1 MNRCCQLFRKLLY
14 FCIRKPYLAT
24 SRTIRIKNMKI
35 LHTSDLHIG
44 KYIGTYDLKED
55 TEYVLNQVVDT
66 AIRERVEVVLI
77 SGDIFDRPN
86 PSEEA
91 IKMYVSFL
99 KGLLDKNIKV
109 IAISGNHDSGIR
121 LSAYKDILG
130 KGYFV
135 EGEFNSPMRKV
146 SLNDEYGPVNFYM
159 LPFFT
164 PFIVKSNLKL
174 EKGLENY
181 DLAMD
186 EIIKRENI
194 DTSQRNIILAH
205 QFVAGFKFGGSE
217 EDFSYSNGDEKNVAG
232 VGIIS
237 LDKFQNFDYVALGHI
252 HKPQKISRETIRY
265 SGSLLKYKTS
275 EIDGPDKSVVIIDLK
290 EKGNIEVKLD
300 PIKPLHPFVKIEGLL
315 SELTNTNPNENDY
328 VYLIVDDDK
337 TPIEAKNKLTPY
349 YKRIVDI
356 EFPNDTLQQKMNL
369 DTSLADKR
377 PIDFICEYYRE
388 KTNKD
393 LDEENKKLLAE
404 IFIEANKEGGQN

>member
-1 MNRCCQLFRKLLY
+1 MSENIYVLRRLD
-14 FCIRKPYLAT
+14 
-24 SRTIRIKNMKI
+24 MKI

-77 SGDIFDRPN
+77 SGDVFDRPN

-91 IKMYVSFL
+91 IKIYVSFL
-99 KGLLDKNIKV
+99 KALLDKNIKV

-135 EGEFNSPMRKV
+135 EGEFNSPMRKI

-393 LDEENKKLLAE
+393 LDEESKKLLAE

>member
-1 MNRCCQLFRKLLY
+1 MSENIYVLRRLD
-14 FCIRKPYLAT
+14 
-24 SRTIRIKNMKI
+24 MKI

-99 KGLLDKNIKV
+99 KALLDKNIKV

-146 SLNDEYGPVNFYM
+146 SLSDEYGPVNFYM

-237 LDKFQNFDYVALGHI
+237 LDKFQDFDYVALGHI

>member
-1 MNRCCQLFRKLLY
+1 
-14 FCIRKPYLAT
+14 
-24 SRTIRIKNMKI
+24 MKI

-275 EIDGPDKSVVIIDLK
+275 EIDGPDKSIVIIDLK

>member
-1 MNRCCQLFRKLLY
+1 
-14 FCIRKPYLAT
+14 
-24 SRTIRIKNMKI
+24 MKI

-77 SGDIFDRPN
+77 SGDVFDRPN

-99 KGLLDKNIKV
+99 KELLDKNIKV

-121 LSAYKDILG
+121 LSAYKAILG

-174 EKGLENY
+174 EKELENY

>member
-1 MNRCCQLFRKLLY
+1 
-14 FCIRKPYLAT
+14 
-24 SRTIRIKNMKI
+24 MKI

-77 SGDIFDRPN
+77 SGDVFDRPN

-99 KGLLDKNIKV
+99 KALLDKNIKV

-404 IFIEANKEGGQN
+404 IFIEASKEGGQN

>member
-1 MNRCCQLFRKLLY
+1 MSENIYVLRRL
-14 FCIRKPYLAT
+14 
-24 SRTIRIKNMKI
+24 NMKI

-66 AIRERVEVVLI
+66 AIKERVEVVLI
-77 SGDIFDRPN
+77 SGDVFDRPN

-99 KGLLDKNIKV
+99 KELLDKNIKV

-146 SLNDEYGPVNFYM
+146 SLSDEYGPVNFYM

-217 EDFSYSNGDEKNVAG
+217 EDFSYSNGNEKNVAG

-290 EKGNIEVKLD
+290 EKGNIEIKLD

>member
-1 MNRCCQLFRKLLY
+1 
-14 FCIRKPYLAT
+14 
-24 SRTIRIKNMKI
+24 MKI

-77 SGDIFDRPN
+77 SGDVFDRPN

-99 KGLLDKNIKV
+99 KKLLDKNIKV

>member
-1 MNRCCQLFRKLLY
+1 MSENIYVLRRL
-14 FCIRKPYLAT
+14 
-24 SRTIRIKNMKI
+24 NMKI

-77 SGDIFDRPN
+77 SGDVFDRPN

-99 KGLLDKNIKV
+99 KALLDKNIKV

-194 DTSQRNIILAH
+194 NTSQRNIILAH

-290 EKGNIEVKLD
+290 EKGNTEVKLD

-337 TPIEAKNKLTPY
+337 APIEAKNKLTPY

-404 IFIEANKEGGQN
+404 IFIEASKEGGQN

>member
-1 MNRCCQLFRKLLY
+1 
-14 FCIRKPYLAT
+14 
-24 SRTIRIKNMKI
+24 MKI

-66 AIRERVEVVLI
+66 ATRERVEVVLI
-77 SGDIFDRPN
+77 SGDVFDRPN

-99 KGLLDKNIKV
+99 KALLDKNIKV

-290 EKGNIEVKLD
+290 EKGNIEVKLA

-337 TPIEAKNKLTPY
+337 APIEAKNKLTPY

-404 IFIEANKEGGQN
+404 IFIEASKEGGQN

>member
-1 MNRCCQLFRKLLY
+1 MSENIYVLRRLD
-14 FCIRKPYLAT
+14 
-24 SRTIRIKNMKI
+24 MKI

-99 KGLLDKNIKV
+99 KQLLDKNIKV

-146 SLNDEYGPVNFYM
+146 SLSDEYGPVNFYM

-164 PFIVKSNLKL
+164 TFIVKSNLKL

>member
-1 MNRCCQLFRKLLY
+1 MSENIYVLRRL
-14 FCIRKPYLAT
+14 
-24 SRTIRIKNMKI
+24 NMKI

-77 SGDIFDRPN
+77 SGDVFDRPN

-99 KGLLDKNIKV
+99 KELLDKNIKV

-275 EIDGPDKSVVIIDLK
+275 EIDGPNKSVVIIDLK
-290 EKGNIEVKLD
+290 EKGNIEIKLD

>member
-1 MNRCCQLFRKLLY
+1 MSENIYVLRRLD
-14 FCIRKPYLAT
+14 
-24 SRTIRIKNMKI
+24 MKI

-77 SGDIFDRPN
+77 SGDVFDRPN

-99 KGLLDKNIKV
+99 KQLLDKNIKV

-121 LSAYKDILG
+121 LSAYKAILG

-146 SLNDEYGPVNFYM
+146 SLSDEFGPVNFYM

-232 VGIIS
+232 VEIIS

>member
-1 MNRCCQLFRKLLY
+1 MSENIYVLRRLD
-14 FCIRKPYLAT
+14 
-24 SRTIRIKNMKI
+24 MKI

-77 SGDIFDRPN
+77 SGDVFDRPN

-404 IFIEANKEGGQN
+404 IFIEANKEEGQN

>member
-1 MNRCCQLFRKLLY
+1 
-14 FCIRKPYLAT
+14 
-24 SRTIRIKNMKI
+24 MKI

-237 LDKFQNFDYVALGHI
+237 LDKFQNFDFVALGHI

-290 EKGNIEVKLD
+290 EKGNIEVKLN

-377 PIDFICEYYRE
+377 PIDFICEYYKE

>member
-1 MNRCCQLFRKLLY
+1 
-14 FCIRKPYLAT
+14 
-24 SRTIRIKNMKI
+24 MKI

-77 SGDIFDRPN
+77 SGDVFDRPN

-99 KGLLDKNIKV
+99 KELLDKNIKV

-237 LDKFQNFDYVALGHI
+237 LDKFQNFGYVALGHI

>member
-1 MNRCCQLFRKLLY
+1 
-14 FCIRKPYLAT
+14 
-24 SRTIRIKNMKI
+24 MKI

-66 AIRERVEVVLI
+66 AIKERVEVVLI

-99 KGLLDKNIKV
+99 KALLDKNIKV

-130 KGYFV
+130 KVYFV

-146 SLNDEYGPVNFYM
+146 SLSDEYGQVNFYM

>member
-1 MNRCCQLFRKLLY
+1 MSENIYVLRRLD
-14 FCIRKPYLAT
+14 
-24 SRTIRIKNMKI
+24 MKI

-77 SGDIFDRPN
+77 SGDVFDRPN

-99 KGLLDKNIKV
+99 KALLDKNIKV

-121 LSAYKDILG
+121 LSAYKNILG

-393 LDEENKKLLAE
+393 LDEENKKLLVE

>member
-1 MNRCCQLFRKLLY
+1 
-14 FCIRKPYLAT
+14 
-24 SRTIRIKNMKI
+24 MKI

-77 SGDIFDRPN
+77 SGDVFDRPN

-99 KGLLDKNIKV
+99 KELLDKNIKV

-135 EGEFNSPMRKV
+135 EGEFNSPMRRV

>member
-1 MNRCCQLFRKLLY
+1 MSENIYVLRRLD
-14 FCIRKPYLAT
+14 
-24 SRTIRIKNMKI
+24 MKI

-77 SGDIFDRPN
+77 SGDVFDRPN

-99 KGLLDKNIKV
+99 KELSDKNIKV

-146 SLNDEYGPVNFYM
+146 SLNDEFGPVNFYM

>member
-1 MNRCCQLFRKLLY
+1 
-14 FCIRKPYLAT
+14 
-24 SRTIRIKNMKI
+24 MKI

-77 SGDIFDRPN
+77 SGDVFDRPN

-99 KGLLDKNIKV
+99 KELLDKNIKV

-146 SLNDEYGPVNFYM
+146 SLSDEYGPVNFYM

-369 DTSLADKR
+369 DTSLAEKR

>member
-1 MNRCCQLFRKLLY
+1 
-14 FCIRKPYLAT
+14 
-24 SRTIRIKNMKI
+24 MKI

-99 KGLLDKNIKV
+99 KELLDKNIKV

-135 EGEFNSPMRKV
+135 EGEFNSPMRKI
-146 SLNDEYGPVNFYM
+146 SLSDEYGSVNFYM

>member
-1 MNRCCQLFRKLLY
+1 
-14 FCIRKPYLAT
+14 
-24 SRTIRIKNMKI
+24 MKI

-55 TEYVLNQVVDT
+55 TEYVLNQVADT

>member
-1 MNRCCQLFRKLLY
+1 
-14 FCIRKPYLAT
+14 
-24 SRTIRIKNMKI
+24 MKI

-99 KGLLDKNIKV
+99 KELLDKNIKV

-328 VYLIVDDDK
+328 AYLIMDDDK

>member
-1 MNRCCQLFRKLLY
+1 
-14 FCIRKPYLAT
+14 
-24 SRTIRIKNMKI
+24 MKI

-77 SGDIFDRPN
+77 SGDVFDRPN

-99 KGLLDKNIKV
+99 KELLDKNIKV

-388 KTNKD
+388 KTNKE
-393 LDEENKKLLAE
+393 LDEENKKILAE

>member
-1 MNRCCQLFRKLLY
+1 MSENIYVLKRLD
-14 FCIRKPYLAT
+14 
-24 SRTIRIKNMKI
+24 MKI

-77 SGDIFDRPN
+77 SGDVFDRPN

-99 KGLLDKNIKV
+99 KQLLDKNIKV

-146 SLNDEYGPVNFYM
+146 SLNDEFGPVNFYL

>member
-1 MNRCCQLFRKLLY
+1 MSENIYVLGRLD
-14 FCIRKPYLAT
+14 
-24 SRTIRIKNMKI
+24 MKI

-66 AIRERVEVVLI
+66 AIKERVEVVLI
-77 SGDIFDRPN
+77 SGDVFDRPN

-99 KGLLDKNIKV
+99 KALLDKNIKV

-186 EIIKRENI
+186 EIIKREDI

-393 LDEENKKLLAE
+393 LDEKNKKLLAE

>member
-1 MNRCCQLFRKLLY
+1 
-14 FCIRKPYLAT
+14 
-24 SRTIRIKNMKI
+24 MKI

-99 KGLLDKNIKV
+99 KALLDKNIKV

-252 HKPQKISRETIRY
+252 HKPQKISRKTIRY

>member
-1 MNRCCQLFRKLLY
+1 
-14 FCIRKPYLAT
+14 
-24 SRTIRIKNMKI
+24 MKI

-55 TEYVLNQVVDT
+55 TEYVLNQVVAT

-77 SGDIFDRPN
+77 SGDVFDRPN

-99 KGLLDKNIKV
+99 KELLDKNIKV

-146 SLNDEYGPVNFYM
+146 SLSDEYGPVNFYM

>member
-1 MNRCCQLFRKLLY
+1 
-14 FCIRKPYLAT
+14 
-24 SRTIRIKNMKI
+24 MKI

-77 SGDIFDRPN
+77 SGDVFDRPN

-99 KGLLDKNIKV
+99 KELLDKNIKV

-146 SLNDEYGPVNFYM
+146 SLNDEFGPVNFYM

-186 EIIKRENI
+186 EIIKKENI

-237 LDKFQNFDYVALGHI
+237 LDKFQDFDYVALGHI

>member
-1 MNRCCQLFRKLLY
+1 MSENIYVLRRLD
-14 FCIRKPYLAT
+14 
-24 SRTIRIKNMKI
+24 MKI

-77 SGDIFDRPN
+77 SGDVFDRPN

-99 KGLLDKNIKV
+99 KALLDKNIKV

-393 LDEENKKLLAE
+393 LDEKNKKLLAE

>member
-1 MNRCCQLFRKLLY
+1 
-14 FCIRKPYLAT
+14 
-24 SRTIRIKNMKI
+24 MKI

-55 TEYVLNQVVDT
+55 TEYVLNQVVET

-77 SGDIFDRPN
+77 SGDVFDRPN

-99 KGLLDKNIKV
+99 KELLDKNIKV

>member
-1 MNRCCQLFRKLLY
+1 
-14 FCIRKPYLAT
+14 
-24 SRTIRIKNMKI
+24 MKI

-66 AIRERVEVVLI
+66 AIKERVEVVLI
-77 SGDIFDRPN
+77 SGDVFDRPN

-99 KGLLDKNIKV
+99 KELLDKNIKV

-121 LSAYKDILG
+121 LSAYKEILG

>member
-1 MNRCCQLFRKLLY
+1 MSENIYVLRRLD
-14 FCIRKPYLAT
+14 
-24 SRTIRIKNMKI
+24 MKI

-77 SGDIFDRPN
+77 SGDVFDRPN

-99 KGLLDKNIKV
+99 KKLLDKNIKV

-121 LSAYKDILG
+121 LSAYKEILG

>member
-1 MNRCCQLFRKLLY
+1 
-14 FCIRKPYLAT
+14 
-24 SRTIRIKNMKI
+24 MKI

-77 SGDIFDRPN
+77 SGDVFDRPN

-99 KGLLDKNIKV
+99 KALLDKNIKV

>member
-1 MNRCCQLFRKLLY
+1 MSENIYVLRRL
-14 FCIRKPYLAT
+14 
-24 SRTIRIKNMKI
+24 NMKI

-55 TEYVLNQVVDT
+55 TEYVLNQVVET

-77 SGDIFDRPN
+77 SGDVFDRPN

-99 KGLLDKNIKV
+99 KELLDKNIKE

>member
-1 MNRCCQLFRKLLY
+1 
-14 FCIRKPYLAT
+14 
-24 SRTIRIKNMKI
+24 MKI

-77 SGDIFDRPN
+77 SGDVFDRPN

-99 KGLLDKNIKV
+99 KQLLDKNIKV

-146 SLNDEYGPVNFYM
+146 SLNDEFGPVNFYL

-275 EIDGPDKSVVIIDLK
+275 EINGPDKSVVIIDLK

-315 SELTNTNPNENDY
+315 SELTNTNPNEKDY

>member
-1 MNRCCQLFRKLLY
+1 MSENIYVLRRLD
-14 FCIRKPYLAT
+14 
-24 SRTIRIKNMKI
+24 MKI

-77 SGDIFDRPN
+77 SGDVFDRPN

-99 KGLLDKNIKV
+99 KELLDKNIKV

-300 PIKPLHPFVKIEGLL
+300 PIMPLHPFVKIEGLL

>member
-1 MNRCCQLFRKLLY
+1 
-14 FCIRKPYLAT
+14 
-24 SRTIRIKNMKI
+24 MKI

-237 LDKFQNFDYVALGHI
+237 LDKFQNFDFVALGHI

>member
-1 MNRCCQLFRKLLY
+1 MSENIYVLRRLD
-14 FCIRKPYLAT
+14 
-24 SRTIRIKNMKI
+24 MKI

-55 TEYVLNQVVDT
+55 TEYVLNQVIDT

-77 SGDIFDRPN
+77 SGDVFDRPN

-99 KGLLDKNIKV
+99 KELLDKNIKV

-146 SLNDEYGPVNFYM
+146 SLNDEFGPVNFYM

>member
-1 MNRCCQLFRKLLY
+1 
-14 FCIRKPYLAT
+14 
-24 SRTIRIKNMKI
+24 MKI

-77 SGDIFDRPN
+77 SGDVFDRPN

-99 KGLLDKNIKV
+99 KELLDKNIKV

-121 LSAYKDILG
+121 LSAYKAILG

-275 EIDGPDKSVVIIDLK
+275 EIDDPDKSVVIIDLK